1 MRQGIPA
8 GIKKNKQRANV
19 VLRGNSQ
26 ELVNALLETVGVL
39 LPEQIVQKNAHG
51 VHAQRF
57 GPTQFLVDLVRIKR
71 RVLPHFQ
78 FIDGGARDVIAPD
91 KPRLLRIPVVRLFL
105 GPANGA
111 RPSCIRTRNCKH

>member
-39 LPEQIVQKNAHG
+39 LPEQIVQKNAHC

-57 GPTQFLVDLVRIKR
+57 GPTQFLVDFVRIKR
-71 RVLPHFQ
+71 SILPHFQ
-78 FIDGGARDVIAPD
+78 FIYGGAWDVIAPYI
-91 KPRLLRIPVVRLFL
+91 PLLLRISTVSIFL
-105 GPANGA
+105 GPA
-111 RPSCIRTRNCKH
+111 T